1 MYLYKVNNLIN
12 IKYIW
17 KGGNYMNFL
26 ENFISVL
33 NNYLWSYILI
43 ALLITLGLFFSFKS
57 KFVQI
62 RYFKEMFRLLG
73 EGASKSGREKH
84 KGKKGVSSFQ
94 AFCISTASR
103 VGTGNLAGV
112 AIAIASG
119 GPGAV
124 FWMWLIALIG
134 GASSFVEST
143 LAQIYKVEDEHGFRG
158 GPAYYMEKALNKK
171 WMGIIFSILIT
182 ISYGLV
188 FNSVQAN
195 TISLA
200 FEQAFGVNTLI
211 IGLILAV
218 LTSLIIFGGVKRIAR
233 VTEIIVPIMAIT
245 YVIVALFVIFRNIGS
260 IPSIFSLI
268 IENAFG
274 IKQVVGGGLGAAVL
288 MGIKRGLFSNE
299 AGMGSAPN
307 AAATAN
313 VTHPAKQGLI
323 QTLGVFTDTILICSA
338 TSFIV
343 LISGSYLKSDLTGIQ
358 LTQTALSS
366 QVGSWGNTFIAICIF
381 LFAFSSVIGNY
392 YYGETNIE
400 FLKGSRTSL
409 FLYRICVIGM
419 VIFGSIAKIQI
430 VWDMADLFM
439 GFMAIINLIA
449 ITMLS
454 KIAFAALKDYDRQ
467 KKQGIEPVFYA
478 DSIEGLNNIECWP
491 TREESEKLA

>member
-1 MYLYKVNNLIN
+1 MSFI
-12 IKYIW
+12 
-17 KGGNYMNFL
+17 
-26 ENFISVL
+26 ESFISVL

-43 ALLITLGLFFSFKS
+43 ALLISLGLFFSFKS

-73 EGASKSGREKH
+73 KGASKSAREEH
-84 KGKKGVSSFQ
+84 KKKKGVSSFQ

-158 GPAYYMEKALNKK
+158 GPAYYIEKALNKK

-218 LTSLIIFGGVKRIAR
+218 LTSLIIFGGVQRIAR
-233 VTEIIVPIMAIT
+233 ATEIIVPIMAIA
-245 YVIVALFVIFRNIGS
+245 YVVVALFVILKNIGS
-260 IPSIFSLI
+260 IPTIFSLI

-274 IKQVVGGGLGAAVL
+274 IKQVVGGSLGAAIL

-400 FLKGSRTSL
+400 FLKGSKTSL
-409 FLYRICVIGM
+409 FLYRLCVIGM
-419 VIFGSIAKIQI
+419 VLFGCVAKIQI

-449 ITMLS
+449 ISMLS

-478 DSIEGLNNIECWP
+478 DSIEGLSNIECWP
-491 TREESEKLA
+491 TREEAEKSA

>member
-1 MYLYKVNNLIN
+1 
-12 IKYIW
+12 
-17 KGGNYMNFL
+17 MNFL

-43 ALLITLGLFFSFKS
+43 ALLIILGLFFSFKS

-245 YVIVALFVIFRNIGS
+245 YVIVALFVIFKNIGS

-400 FLKGSRTSL
+400 FLKGSKTSL
-409 FLYRICVIGM
+409 FLYRLCVIGM
-419 VIFGSIAKIQI
+419 VVFGSIAKIQI

>member
-1 MYLYKVNNLIN
+1 
-12 IKYIW
+12 
-17 KGGNYMNFL
+17 MNFL

-43 ALLITLGLFFSFKS
+43 ALLIILGLFFSFKS

-245 YVIVALFVIFRNIGS
+245 YVIVALFVIFKNIGS

-400 FLKGSRTSL
+400 FLKGSKSSL

>member
-1 MYLYKVNNLIN
+1 
-12 IKYIW
+12 
-17 KGGNYMNFL
+17 MNFL

-245 YVIVALFVIFRNIGS
+245 YVIVALFVIFRNIGT

-288 MGIKRGLFSNE
+288 MGVKRGLFSNE

-400 FLKGSRTSL
+400 FLKGSKTSL